1 MFNNCRSWVV
11 GIAAVSVLLAAGCP
25 KKNVGAGRTAEP
37 ASPAGAAPVEK
48 SPAAKPEEPPAPPT
62 IPKVSMSD
70 ETRAG
75 CLVQVGD
82 AMPAAEL
89 VDFDGQKHTLE
100 SQYGK
105 RLTVLCFWTIGE
117 KRRAQLVAQAA
128 LQDLAKEIAGPFE
141 AEGVRV
147 VAVNVG
153 DAAADARRHI
163 DEAGVEL
170 PCLSDA
176 KGELFA
182 RLAKDRKMPRV
193 YLLDADG
200 KILWFDVEYSRSSRE
215 DLTQGIR
222 VALGKL

>member
-1 MFNNCRSWVV
+1 
-11 GIAAVSVLLAAGCP
+11 
-25 KKNVGAGRTAEP
+25 
-37 ASPAGAAPVEK
+37 
-48 SPAAKPEEPPAPPT
+48 
-62 IPKVSMSD
+62 MSD
-70 ETRAG
+70 EIRAG
-75 CLVQVGD
+75 CLVKVGD
-82 AMPAAEL
+82 VMPAAEL
-89 VDFDGQKHTLE
+89 VSFAGEKHTLE

-117 KRRAQLVAQAA
+117 KRRAQLLAQAA

-153 DAAADARRHI
+153 DAVADARRHV
-163 DEAGVEL
+163 EAAGVML

-193 YLLDADG
+193 YLLDAKG

-222 VALGKL
+222 VALGEPK